1 MCIKKYIWVCKYEVQ
16 VLYPHLSGVTIASS
30 LVNIQ
35 YIAFCLHISTYF
47 AFKKCEYSIPTLVQ
61 LTISLTSIFC

>member
-1 MCIKKYIWVCKYEVQ
+1 MCALKMYLCVYEVQ
-16 VLYPHLSGVTIASS
+16 VLSVLTSGVTMASS

-47 AFKKCEYSIPTLVQ
+47 AFKKCEHSISTLGQ